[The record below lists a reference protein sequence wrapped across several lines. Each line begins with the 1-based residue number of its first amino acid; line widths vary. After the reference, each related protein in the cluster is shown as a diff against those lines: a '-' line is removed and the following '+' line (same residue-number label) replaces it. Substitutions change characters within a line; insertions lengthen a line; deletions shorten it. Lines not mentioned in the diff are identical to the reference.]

1 MALYDNGGLGAPRLF
16 IGFLVKYF
24 LDFLPCSPNE
34 NFYQWSSL
42 SGLWRFV
49 CYCLAALM
57 SLSRNVDCCQDSS
70 GQMAFVFYGEC

>member
-42 SGLWRFV
+42 SGFG
-49 CYCLAALM
+49 
-57 SLSRNVDCCQDSS
+57 DSCVTAS
-70 GQMAFVFYGEC
+70 PP